1 MVFNQLPTALL
12 PSWLDGIRP
21 VANSSATILVG
32 WYSTSCQQ
40 QQICYHLGWMVFYHL
55 PTTAAALFSLLPS
68 WLDGLLPVANSSRSA
83 TILVEWYSTICQR
96 QQQLCYHLGWMVFYQ
111 LPTATAALLKYW
123 LDGILPVV
131 SSSATILVG
140 WYSTSYEIRV
150 KEKCWKW
157 ILIVSK

>member
-1 MVFNQLPTALL
+1 MVFYQLPTATADLL
-12 PSWLDGIRP
+12 PSWLNGILP
-21 VANSSATILVG
+21 VANSSSSATILVG

-55 PTTAAALFSLLPS
+55 PTTAAALLSLLPS
-68 WLDGLLPVANSSRSA
+68 WLDGLLPVANSNSSYA
-83 TILVEWYSTICQR
+83 TILIEWYSTSCQQ

-111 LPTATAALLKYW
+111 LPTATAALLKYL

-150 KEKCWKW
+150 KEKCRK
-157 ILIVSK
+157 